1 MMYVC
6 TKTIKYFAKVF
17 VFHFTKINSKTSAN
31 IILQEVTTMEVLK
44 VSSHSTPNSV
54 AGAIAG
60 VIREQKAV
68 EVQAV
73 GAGASNQ
80 AIKAIAIARGYL
92 APIGIDLICIP
103 AFANIQIDG
112 EERTAIKLI
121 CEQR

>member
-1 MMYVC
+1 
-6 TKTIKYFAKVF
+6 
-17 VFHFTKINSKTSAN
+17 
-31 IILQEVTTMEVLK
+31 MEVLK
-44 VSSHSTPNSV
+44 VSSHSVPNSV

-60 VIREQKAV
+60 VVREKAAV

-92 APIGIDLICIP
+92 APVGVDLICVP
-103 AFANIQIDG
+103 AFANVVIDG

-121 CEQR
+121 CESR